1 MLPAHW
7 RAHRWLQQAKITFK
21 PKPKAQPVSFVRP
34 KEELK
39 MVLCVNEALK
49 MGKGKIG
56 ENCSG
61 DGG

>member
-1 MLPAHW
+1 LGLAHT
-7 RAHRWLQQAKITFK
+7 QAKISFK
-21 PKPKAQPVSFVRP
+21 PKPKAQPVAFVRP

-56 ENCSG
+56 EADSQDTG
-61 DGG
+61 